1 MYPIDES
8 PMQEGLQSSYWK
20 IDYGSPLN
28 PYEFLNSLDVSQ
40 DLVAVGSSSSL
51 QNIKIFSLD
60 TEKNLLGY
68 LTSFSAPNVC
78 SIKWL
83 HNVLDETN
91 DLNLMVTGH
100 TNGIANLSLI
110 SNIRS
115 ANLTHVDLIEQ
126 FNHRK
131 HTSSTDIGEN
141 FQIEISPKSWKS
153 CLTNSMMSIYKESIF
168 LWDTSRSS
176 SPLYRNKARGIK
188 SFGASENNDGLV
200 AFAGSFGIRLFDMRS
215 ATQTDLCTSTYLSYK
230 HTKTRLI
237 EWSPQNPYQ
246 LCAAVENNSIQLWDI
261 RKQQPLATMDGH
273 SSAITAVEWVSENS
287 IFTGAKDGRIIYWN
301 MKDVVF
307 RDSPVKCSI
316 EGKDYESYQCGTSI
330 ESSKTGIINLN
341 SSNGK
346 LISLD
351 DSYIGLHR
359 ESVQQSLRKPSNHSD
374 VTLVE
379 QAPLDKLM
387 RQLNLYIDDIETYI

>member
-8 PMQEGLQSSYWK
+8 PVQEGLQSSYWK

-28 PYEFLNSLDVSQ
+28 PYEFLNCMDVSQ
-40 DLVAVGSSSSL
+40 DLIAVGSSSSH
-51 QNIKIFSLD
+51 QNVKMFKLD

-68 LTSFSAPNVC
+68 LTSFTAPNVC

-91 DLNLMVTGH
+91 DLKLMITGH

-110 SNIRS
+110 PNVRS
-115 ANLTHVDLIEQ
+115 TDLTHVDLIKQ

-131 HTSSTDIGEN
+131 HTSLTDVGDE
-141 FQIEISPKSWKS
+141 FQIEISPTSWKS
-153 CLTNSMMSIYKESIF
+153 CLTNSMMSIYKENIF
-168 LWDTSRSS
+168 FWDTSRSS
-176 SPLYRNKARGIK
+176 SPLYKNKARGIK
-188 SFGASENNDGLV
+188 SFAASENNDGLV
-200 AFAGSFGIRLFDMRS
+200 AFAGSFGVRLFDMRS
-215 ATQTDLCTSTYLSYK
+215 ATQTELCTSTYLSYK
-230 HTKTRLI
+230 RNKTHLI

-246 LCAAVENNSIQLWDI
+246 LCAAGEDSSIQLWDI
-261 RKQQPLATMDGH
+261 RKEQPLATMYGH
-273 SSAITAVEWVSENS
+273 SGAITAIEWVSKNS
-287 IFTGAKDGRIIYWN
+287 IFTGAKDGRIVHWN

-307 RDSPVKCSI
+307 RDSPVKCSLG
-316 EGKDYESYQCGTSI
+316 GKDYESYQCATSI
-330 ESSKTGIINLN
+330 ESSKTGIVSLN

-351 DSYIGLHR
+351 DSYMGLHR
-359 ESVQQSLRKPSNHSD
+359 LAVQHSLRKLSNQSD

-387 RQLNLYIDDIETYI
+387 QQLNLYLGDMETYI

>member
-8 PMQEGLQSSYWK
+8 PVQKGLQSSYWK

-28 PYEFLNSLDVSQ
+28 PYEFLNCMDVSQ
-40 DLVAVGSSSSL
+40 GLAAVGSSACL
-51 QNIKIFSLD
+51 QNVKIFKLD

-68 LTSFSAPNVC
+68 LASFSAPNVC
-78 SIKWL
+78 CVNWL

-91 DLNLMVTGH
+91 DLNLMMTGH

-110 SNIRS
+110 PNVRS
-115 ANLTHVDLIEQ
+115 ANMTHVDLIKQ

-131 HTSSTDIGEN
+131 HTSLTDIGDD
-141 FQIEISPKSWKS
+141 FQVEISPKSWKS
-153 CLTNSMMSIYKESIF
+153 CMTNSMMSIYKENIF

-176 SPLYRNKARGIK
+176 SPLYKNKAHGIK
-188 SFGASENNDGLV
+188 SFAASENNDGLV
-200 AFAGSFGIRLFDMRS
+200 AFAGSFGVRLFDMRS
-215 ATQTDLCTSTYLSYK
+215 ATQRELCTSTYLSYK
-230 HTKTRLI
+230 HTKTRII

-246 LCAAVENNSIQLWDI
+246 LCAAGEDSSIQLWDI
-261 RKQQPLATMDGH
+261 RKQQPLATMGGH
-273 SSAITAVEWVSENS
+273 SSTITAIEWVSENS
-287 IFTGAKDGRIIYWN
+287 IFTGAKDGRIVHWN

-307 RDSPVKCSI
+307 RDSPVKCSVG
-316 EGKDYESYQCGTSI
+316 GKDYESYQCGTSI
-330 ESSKTGIINLN
+330 ESSKTGIVSLK

-351 DSYIGLHR
+351 DSYMGLHH
-359 ESVQQSLRKPSNHSD
+359 ESVQQSARKPSNHSD

-387 RQLNLYIDDIETYI
+387 RQLDLCIDGIETYI